1 MNQDANPT
9 DSGRPQMR
17 KKEEEKNRINDALRS
32 VRLIPLAVSSFPIRV
47 NSCPFVVVFVLSP
60 AKGQSLAGEFFGTLS
75 GAERAQTEAVI
86 VFLAGY

>member
-17 KKEEEKNRINDALRS
+17 KKEEGKNRINDAAFCAANTS
-32 VRLIPLAVSSFPIRV
+32 CRLILPIRV